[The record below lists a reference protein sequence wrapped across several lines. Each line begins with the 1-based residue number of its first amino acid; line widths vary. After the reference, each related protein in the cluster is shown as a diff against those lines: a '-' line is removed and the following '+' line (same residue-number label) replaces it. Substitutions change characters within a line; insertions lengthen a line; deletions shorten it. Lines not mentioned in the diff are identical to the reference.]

1 MVRPDGGMRI
11 GMLRVMAVSA
21 NGLPSKALQVARPF
35 PKSQCSW
42 LRKE

>member
-1 MVRPDGGMRI
+1 MVRPDGGVRI
-11 GMLRVMAVSA
+11 GMLRVMAVSGY
-21 NGLPSKALQVARPF
+21 GLPPEALQVARPF